1 MNEKNYLR
9 MLWVVSDDV
18 VTVCMTGSEQDRA
31 SILIDSVS
39 MNLKLGQEVLLKN
52 SWKVYVR
59 E

>member
-1 MNEKNYLR
+1 

-31 SILIDSVS
+31 SILIHSVS
-39 MNLKLGQEVLLKN
+39 MNLKLGQEVFFKK

>member
-1 MNEKNYLR
+1 

-31 SILIDSVS
+31 SILIYSVS

-52 SWKVYVR
+52 PGKFM
-59 E
+59 